1 MANKLACAKYQYV
14 VTPSGPKIL
23 PVEEPPSKDEES
35 PADYNA
41 GGYLQVKVGDTFKNG
56 RYRVIRKLGWGHFST
71 VWLVKDGQFNCHS
84 ALKVVKSAGRYAE
97 TARDEI
103 KLLSRVAS
111 FSPTHPGRQHI
122 VSFLDSF
129 SHQGPEAQHICIVF
143 EPLGEN
149 LLALIERN
157 RKKGVPRSLVKLIA
171 KQILLGLQYLHDE
184 CDLVHTDIKPENILI
199 SIPDI
204 ENHIYNELL
213 QSPSPASRRV
223 GVPLPHKSRTGV
235 SIPLNQR
242 GSRRQVQIFESQ
254 PLSSPG
260 RSAGIHGRSGISM
273 SIGAS
278 AGSGSGPNSAASSYV
293 AQMHMTRLG
302 DPASHGSSVLKLSSS
317 APKVPSGLSMS
328 NPNALQTS
336 KSTPNVNP
344 NRISP
349 TPPPSK
355 QPTGDL
361 NSPST
366 SSSSS
371 SLASSTHST
380 GVGYG
385 SNYSTPPTS
394 LSHSLGN
401 AIGSVLSMP
410 RKMTE
415 SKVHVMPSIADHLV
429 YDRVGLPMKNSK
441 GKEKAD
447 GSELSTSWMEKLSL
461 KSSLK
466 DKISFSLGSSYKSTS
481 SSSEG
486 SKTNNGPPTH
496 SRSHSG
502 VSGSWKDPGVAAP
515 APAVVVSTAV
525 RAGGEEEGED
535 YFRLAAANGSHS
547 TLNLGATKS
556 ESSSAT
562 VTAARPSPSEETDR
576 SDQVKTDVSADAAP
590 SQSTSD
596 GPSNLDFT
604 AKPVGNVRPAHPN
617 HPSLLSQ
624 TAPRPPATNSSNQ
637 PSQLSAQLQ
646 SHPLPAEKKAVHSPL
661 QSAMKSNSRG
671 KGKVTPPK
679 VIIPS
684 APIDITP
691 TASPIAAP
699 PPSPNE
705 YTSSSLTGSK
715 PVDVPLSSHH
725 PATESTPVPVPAS
738 SGPRTA
744 HLPPPISIK
753 IADLGNATPS
763 KKHYTE
769 EIQTRQYRAPEAIVG
784 RKDWDA
790 TADVWSVACVI
801 FELLAGEYL
810 FDPQG
815 QGELFTKDDDHM
827 AQIIELLGDYPL
839 EAKMGGKYSRDLFD
853 HTGNLRYIK
862 SLKPWPL
869 RRVMVE
875 KYLYN
880 DADSQA
886 LCDFILPMLVA
897 DFKKRASARDMVDHE
912 WLTITEADGPY
923 DEW

>member
-1 MANKLACAKYQYV
+1 MANKLTCAKYQYV
-14 VTPSGPKIL
+14 VTSSGPKIL

-71 VWLVKDGQFNCHS
+71 VWLVKDGHSNYHS
-84 ALKVVKSAGRYAE
+84 ALKIVKSAGRYAE

-111 FSPTHPGRQHI
+111 FSPSHPGRQHI

-204 ENHIYNELL
+204 EAHIYNELL
-213 QSPSPASRRV
+213 QSPSPTSRRV
-223 GVPLPHKSRTGV
+223 GVPLPQRSRTGV
-235 SIPLNQR
+235 SIPLSQR

-260 RSAGIHGRSGISM
+260 RSAGVHGRNGVSM
-273 SIGAS
+273 SLGAS
-278 AGSGSGPNSAASSYV
+278 AGSGSGPNSAASSYI

-302 DPASHGSSVLKLSSS
+302 DPSSAPKLSSS

-328 NPNALQTS
+328 NPNPLQTS

-344 NRISP
+344 NKISP
-349 TPPPSK
+349 APPTSK
-355 QPTGDL
+355 QITSDI

-371 SLASSTHST
+371 SIASSTHST
-380 GVGYG
+380 GAGYG

-401 AIGSVLSMP
+401 AIGSVLTMP
-410 RKMTE
+410 RKITE

-429 YDRVGLPMKNSK
+429 YDRVGVPMKNSK
-441 GKEKAD
+441 GKEKVD
-447 GSELSTSWMEKLSL
+447 DSELSSSWREKLSL
-461 KSSLK
+461 KSSWK
-466 DKISFSLGSSYKSTS
+466 DKISFSLGSSYKSS
-481 SSSEG
+481 SSSDG
-486 SKTNNGPPTH
+486 SKTNHGPQTH

-525 RAGGEEEGED
+525 TAGGEEEGQD
-535 YFRLAAANGSHS
+535 YFHLAATNSSRSTANSEV
-547 TLNLGATKS
+547 TKS

-562 VTAARPSPSEETDR
+562 VTAARPSPSETAHSDESKTQASIEQSQTNET
-576 SDQVKTDVSADAAP
+576 SA
-590 SQSTSD
+590 
-596 GPSNLDFT
+596 LDFN
-604 AKPVGNVRPAHPN
+604 AKPMVNIRPPHPKN
-617 HPSLLSQ
+617 PSLLSQ
-624 TAPRPPATNSSNQ
+624 TAPRAPMAASHK
-637 PSQLSAQLQ
+637 PSQLSTQLQ
-646 SHPLPAEKKAVHSPL
+646 NHNATVWKHPVKSPL
-661 QSAMKSNSRG
+661 SSAVKSNSRG
-671 KGKVTPPK
+671 KGKATPPK

-684 APIDITP
+684 APLDVTP
-691 TASPIAAP
+691 TGSPIAAP

-705 YTSSSLTGSK
+705 LASSVTGSQ
-715 PVDVPLSSHH
+715 PVDVPSTSHY
-725 PATESTPVPVPAS
+725 PASETTPVPVPELS
-738 SGPRTA
+738 ISRLA
-744 HLPPPISIK
+744 HMPLPISIK

-827 AQIIELLGDYPL
+827 AQIIELLGDYAL

-853 HTGNLRYIK
+853 HQGNLRYIK

-869 RRVMVE
+869 KRVMVE
-875 KYLYN
+875 KYLYTE
-880 DADSQA
+880 ADSKA
-886 LCDFILPMLVA
+886 LCDFLLPMLTV
-897 DFKKRASARDMVDHE
+897 DFKKRASARDRVDHE
-912 WLTITEADGPY
+912 WLTITEADGPC
-923 DEW
+923 DDW

>member
-1 MANKLACAKYQYV
+1 MANRLACAKYQYV
-14 VTPSGPKIL
+14 VTSTGPKIL

-56 RYRVIRKLGWGHFST
+56 RYCVIRKLGWGHFST
-71 VWLVKDGQFNCHS
+71 VWLVKDGHSSCHS

-111 FSPTHPGRQHI
+111 FSPTHPGRKHI

-129 SHQGPEAQHICIVF
+129 THQGPEAQHICIVF

-171 KQILLGLQYLHDE
+171 KQVLLGLQYLHDE

-204 ENHIYNELL
+204 EAHIYNELL
-213 QSPSPASRRV
+213 QSPSPTSRRV
-223 GVPLPHKSRTGV
+223 GVPLLHKSRAGV
-235 SIPLNQR
+235 NIPSNQR

-260 RSAGIHGRSGISM
+260 RSSGAHGRGGISM

-278 AGSGSGPNSAASSYV
+278 GSGPSSAASSYI
-293 AQMHMTRLG
+293 AQMHMTRLA
-302 DPASHGSSVLKLSSS
+302 DSAVTSIPKLSSS

-328 NPNALQTS
+328 NPNPLQTS

-344 NRISP
+344 KNIAP
-349 TPPPSK
+349 APPPLNK
-355 QPTGDL
+355 PIGD
-361 NSPST
+361 NSP

-371 SLASSTHST
+371 SSSIASSAHST
-380 GVGYG
+380 GAGC
-385 SNYSTPPTS
+385 SSDYSTPPTS

-401 AIGSVLSMP
+401 TIGSVLTMP
-410 RKMTE
+410 RKVTE
-415 SKVHVMPSIADHLV
+415 TKVHVMPSIADHLV
-429 YDRVGLPMKNSK
+429 CDRVGLPMNSK
-441 GKEKAD
+441 GKVKAD
-447 GSELSTSWMEKLSL
+447 TSELSISWMEKLSL
-461 KSSLK
+461 KSSWK
-466 DKISFSLGSSYKSTS
+466 DKLSFSLGSSYKSS
-481 SSSEG
+481 SSG
-486 SKTNNGPPTH
+486 DSKPSYRNTH
-496 SRSHSG
+496 SGSRSG

-535 YFRLAAANGSHS
+535 YFHLTAANSSRS
-547 TLNLGATKS
+547 TLNSDATTS

-562 VTAARPSPSEETDR
+562 VTAARPSPSETDR
-576 SDQVKTDVSADAAP
+576 SAEPRSLQALN
-590 SQSTSD
+590 SD
-596 GPSNLDFT
+596 SSRNLDLIAKPIVHHRPSN
-604 AKPVGNVRPAHPN
+604 GNN
-617 HPSLLSQ
+617 PSLLSQ
-624 TAPRPPATNSSNQ
+624 TAPRAPIIQRPSQ
-637 PSQLSAQLQ
+637 PPSQLSAQLQ
-646 SHPLPAEKKAVHSPL
+646 KHSSSTDGMQVETTL
-661 QSAMKSNSRG
+661 QSTMKNSRG
-671 KGKVTPPK
+671 KPKVSPPK

-684 APIDITP
+684 TLVDVTP
-691 TASPIAAP
+691 TGSPITAP

-705 YTSSSLTGSK
+705 CPGLPSSGSK
-715 PVDVPLSSHH
+715 PVDVPISSHQRV
-725 PATESTPVPVPAS
+725 TEYTPDSVLILEHMPI
-738 SGPRTA
+738 
-744 HLPPPISIK
+744 PPPVSIK

-784 RKDWDA
+784 RKDWNA
-790 TADVWSVACVI
+790 TADIWSVACVI

-827 AQIIELLGDYPL
+827 AQIIELLGDYAL

-853 HTGNLRYIK
+853 HAGNLRYIK
-862 SLKPWPL
+862 TLKPWPL
-869 RRVMVE
+869 KRVMTE

-880 DADSQA
+880 EENSKA
-886 LCDFILPMLVA
+886 LCDFLLPMLVI
-897 DFKKRASARDMVDHE
+897 DFKNRASARDMIDHD
-912 WLTITEADGPY
+912 WLTITEADGHC

>member
-14 VTPSGPKIL
+14 VTPNGPKIL
-23 PVEEPPSKDEES
+23 PVEDTPSKDEES
-35 PADYNA
+35 PADYNV

-56 RYRVIRKLGWGHFST
+56 RYRVIRKLG
-71 VWLVKDGQFNCHS
+71 QNCHS

-103 KLLSRVAS
+103 KLLSKVAS

-171 KQILLGLQYLHDE
+171 KQVLLGLQYLHDE

-204 ENHIYNELL
+204 EAHIYNELL
-213 QSPSPASRRV
+213 QSPSPTSRRV
-223 GVPLPHKSRTGV
+223 GVPLPNRSRTGV
-235 SIPLNQR
+235 TIPLSQR
-242 GSRRQVQIFESQ
+242 NSRRQVQIFESQ

-260 RSAGIHGRSGISM
+260 RSAGPHGHGSFSM
-273 SIGAS
+273 SLGAS

-293 AQMHMTRLG
+293 AQMHLTRLSST
-302 DPASHGSSVLKLSSS
+302 SHVSGSGPKLSTS
-317 APKVPSGLSMS
+317 APKVPSGLSMT
-328 NPNALQTS
+328 NPSTYDKLQTS
-336 KSTPNVNP
+336 KSTPNINP
-344 NRISP
+344 NNIAPHSP
-349 TPPPSK
+349 AK
-355 QPTGDL
+355 VNDN

-371 SLASSTHST
+371 SIASSSHST
-380 GVGYG
+380 GAGTS

-401 AIGSVLSMP
+401 AIGSVLAMP
-410 RKMTE
+410 RKITDPR
-415 SKVHVMPSIADHLV
+415 VHVLPPISDHV
-429 YDRVGLPMKNSK
+429 ASERVGLPMKKGK
-441 GKEKAD
+441 GKEKEN
-447 GSELSTSWMEKLSL
+447 SQELSTSWMDKVAK
-461 KSSLK
+461 KSSWK
-466 DKISFSLGSSYKSTS
+466 DMILGSSYKSS
-481 SSSEG
+481 SRDD
-486 SKTNNGPPTH
+486 SKPDRGTNHH

-502 VSGSWKDPGVAAP
+502 VSGSWKDPGLAAP

-525 RAGGEEEGED
+525 RADGEEEGED
-535 YFRLAAANGSHS
+535 YFHLAGGSS
-547 TLNLGATKS
+547 DTAKS

-562 VTAARPSPSEETDR
+562 ATVARPSPSETVR
-576 SDQVKTDVSADAAP
+576 SNAPNAASEVVPEESSIPKSDFAVKPITR
-590 SQSTSD
+590 
-596 GPSNLDFT
+596 PSN
-604 AKPVGNVRPAHPN
+604 GNN
-617 HPSLLSQ
+617 PSLLSQ
-624 TAPRPPATNSSNQ
+624 TAPRASSGTITRAS
-637 PSQLSAQLQ
+637 PSHHTSQLSAHMHK
-646 SHPLPAEKKAVHSPL
+646 HPPPTDRPAPESDNVTPV
-661 QSAMKSNSRG
+661 KSNSRTKPPKSAG
-671 KGKVTPPK
+671 PK
-679 VIIPS
+679 VIIPT
-684 APIDITP
+684 AIDVTP
-691 TASPIAAP
+691 TPSPTAP

-705 YTSSSLTGSK
+705 ASPVPFSYTK
-715 PVDVPLSSHH
+715 PVAVPPTNNTST
-725 PATESTPVPVPAS
+725 TESTPVPYPLTIPS
-738 SGPRTA
+738 RPA

-784 RKDWDA
+784 RKDWNA
-790 TADVWSVACVI
+790 TADIWSVACVI

-827 AQIIELLGDYPL
+827 AQIIELLGDYAL

-853 HTGNLRYIK
+853 HQGNLRYIK
-862 SLKPWPL
+862 TLKPWPL
-869 RRVMVE
+869 KRVMIE
-875 KYLYN
+875 KYLFSEE
-880 DADSQA
+880 DSQS
-886 LCDFILPMLVA
+886 LCDFLLPMLVV
-897 DFKKRASARDMVDHE
+897 DFKHRASARDIVDHE
-912 WLTITEADGPY
+912 WLKITETDGPC

>member
-1 MANKLACAKYQYV
+1 MANKLVCAKYQYV
-14 VTPSGPKIL
+14 VTSTGPKIL

-71 VWLVKDGQFNCHS
+71 VWLVKDGHSNCHS

-111 FSPTHPGRQHI
+111 FSPTHPGRKHI

-129 SHQGPEAQHICIVF
+129 THQGPEAQHISIVF

-204 ENHIYNELL
+204 EAHIYNELL

-223 GVPLPHKSRTGV
+223 GVPLPHKPRAGV
-235 SIPLNQR
+235 SITLSQR

-260 RSAGIHGRSGISM
+260 RSSGAFGRGGLSM

-278 AGSGSGPNSAASSYV
+278 AGSGSGPSSAASSYV
-293 AQMHMTRLG
+293 AQMHMTRFA
-302 DPASHGSSVLKLSSS
+302 DTMTHVSSIPKLSSS
-317 APKVPSGLSMS
+317 APKIPSGLSMS
-328 NPNALQTS
+328 NPNPNPLQTS

-344 NRISP
+344 KNIVPAP
-349 TPPPSK
+349 TPLSK
-355 QPTGDL
+355 PGGDL

-371 SLASSTHST
+371 SIASSAHSANA
-380 GVGYG
+380 GCV
-385 SNYSTPPTS
+385 SDYSTPPTS

-401 AIGSVLSMP
+401 AIGSVLTMP
-410 RKMTE
+410 RMITE
-415 SKVHVMPSIADHLV
+415 NKVHIMPSIADNPV
-429 YDRVGLPMKNSK
+429 YDRVGLPMKNFK

-447 GSELSTSWMEKLSL
+447 TSELSTTWMEKLSL
-461 KSSLK
+461 KSSWK
-466 DKISFSLGSSYKSTS
+466 DKISFSLGSSYKSS
-481 SSSEG
+481 SSSDD
-486 SKTNNGPPTH
+486 SKPSNRKTH
-496 SRSHSG
+496 SGSRSG
-502 VSGSWKDPGVAAP
+502 VSGVSDSWKHPGVAAP

-525 RAGGEEEGED
+525 RADGEEVGED
-535 YFRLAAANGSHS
+535 YFHLTAANSSRS
-547 TLNLGATKS
+547 TLNSDTTKS

-562 VTAARPSPSEETDR
+562 VTGTRPSPSDTVR
-576 SDQVKTDVSADAAP
+576 SEVTYTHAP
-590 SQSTSD
+590 SEPRPPQSLAGDNTRNLDSHAKR
-596 GPSNLDFT
+596 PSN
-604 AKPVGNVRPAHPN
+604 GNN
-617 HPSLLSQ
+617 PSLLSQ
-624 TAPRPPATNSSNQ
+624 TAPRAPITQ
-637 PSQLSAQLQ
+637 GPSQLSTQLQ
-646 SHPLPAEKKAVHSPL
+646 RHPAVAEGHLDIPA
-661 QSAMKSNSRG
+661 QSSLKSSSRG
-671 KGKVTPPK
+671 KAKVPPPK

-684 APIDITP
+684 TVIDVTP
-691 TASPIAAP
+691 TNSPIAAP

-705 YTSSSLTGSK
+705 CAGSSCSGSK
-715 PVDVPLSSHH
+715 PVDVPVSTHQTVSEHTPESSVFN
-725 PATESTPVPVPAS
+725 P
-738 SGPRTA
+738 
-744 HLPPPISIK
+744 LYMPPPVSIK

-784 RKDWDA
+784 RKDWNA
-790 TADVWSVACVI
+790 TADIWSVACVI

-827 AQIIELLGDYPL
+827 AQIIELLGDYAL

-869 RRVMVE
+869 KRVMIE
-875 KYLYN
+875 KYLYTEE
-880 DADSQA
+880 DSEA
-886 LCDFILPMLVA
+886 LCDFLRPMLVI
-897 DFKKRASARDMVDHE
+897 DFKNRASARDMIDHE
-912 WLTITEADGPY
+912 WLTISEADGPCE
-923 DEW
+923 EW